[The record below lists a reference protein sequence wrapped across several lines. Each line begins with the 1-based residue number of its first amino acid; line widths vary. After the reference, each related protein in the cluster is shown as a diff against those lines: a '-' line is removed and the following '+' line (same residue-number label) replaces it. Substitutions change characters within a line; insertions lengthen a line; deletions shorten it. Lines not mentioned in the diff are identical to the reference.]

1 MKLLFMVL
9 TSSQIQNIDTRQTV
23 MSAQKS
29 SSTPAVVRVT
39 KSAAELTVPVVKS
52 ASALQQPLSADW
64 FSEVRELRQKAE
76 EYRYVCVCCV
86 VPMLIGSEFCSTN
99 LAWSLH
105 LITFPTCR

>member
-1 MKLLFMVL
+1 MSIGNSNRKLILL
-9 TSSQIQNIDTRQTV
+9 LLPRHNLQNIDTSQTA

-76 EYRYVCVCCV
+76 EYRYVYVFCV
-86 VPMLIGSEFCSTN
+86 VSMLIGPEFC
-99 LAWSLH
+99 
-105 LITFPTCR
+105 